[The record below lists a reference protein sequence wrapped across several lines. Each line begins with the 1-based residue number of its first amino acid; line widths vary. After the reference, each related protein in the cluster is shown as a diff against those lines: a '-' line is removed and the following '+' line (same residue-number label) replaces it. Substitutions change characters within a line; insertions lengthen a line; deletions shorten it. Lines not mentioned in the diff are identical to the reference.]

1 MTAPRKPSDKQA
13 RSPATAGIYVP
24 KQRRV
29 SLPLD
34 DLAEDIAFKPLI
46 LDRLSR
52 EDQAVEVSLDDL

>member
-1 MTAPRKPSDKQA
+1 MTTPRKPSNKPTG
-13 RSPATAGIYVP
+13 SPAPVGLSVQ

-34 DLAEDIAFKPLI
+34 DSAEDIALKPLI

-52 EDQAVEVSLDDL
+52 EHQAIEVSLDDL